1 MYNFN
6 LTKKI
11 NLICILSIFFSCSNN
26 ETVGLENNDTILNG
40 QWILNPAKKSSQK
53 IVNISSEKVTSFIN
67 SNNNVCNIHS
77 VIFYEDF
84 SFKLYTLDDNGI
96 CNYVIFGSYTFNK
109 SIAEVLMYVSID
121 GSDTL
126 IGKIND
132 LVVSGGYGDANSLK
146 GTFNFDNLCVSLEN
160 GYRSQS
166 YTEALTYI
174 PDDNLEKYLIDINV
188 DDIMD
193 DYILTSN
200 AINVSNFSPDAEDKW
215 VDGGSIDFYDFDS
228 RFFNR
233 LTNLAGIEALPNLTE
248 INLRGHKLDSINISK
263 NKSLITFYANFNS
276 FKNLNTSGNENLE
289 NFAIDNNTVVPKLDF
304 SNNNSLVSLAIP
316 NIPAG
321 GSIGGGENSYI
332 DISNLISLE
341 FLDIPSCNFTSVDL
355 SNNIELIEL
364 RASFN
369 KLEKIDLKNNN
380 KLKKLYLAGN
390 NLTEIEIQNLV
401 DLEEMFIYSNQLKK
415 LDLTKNI
422 KLQSLHIHGN
432 KLEGVFDVSMIENLK
447 ELEIERNP
455 SLTCLK
461 VSQDQL
467 DNNVSSWKIDSN
479 LNVVLNCN

>member
-1 MYNFN
+1 M
-6 LTKKI
+6 KKI
-11 NLICILSIFFSCSNN
+11 NFIYILLIFISCNN
-26 ETVGLENNDTILNG
+26 QETTGEENNDTILNG
-40 QWILNPAKKSSQK
+40 QWILNPAKKSSPK
-53 IVNISSEKVTSFIN
+53 IINISNDKITSFIN

-96 CNYVIFGSYTFNK
+96 CNYVVFGNYTFNR
-109 SIAEVLMYVSID
+109 SIAEVSMYVSVD
-121 GSDTL
+121 GTDTL
-126 IGKIND
+126 IGKIED
-132 LVVSGGYGDANSLK
+132 LVVTGGYGDANSLK
-146 GTFNFDNLCVSLEN
+146 GTFTFDNLCVSLED

-166 YTEALTYI
+166 YSKALTYI
-174 PDDNLEKYLIDINV
+174 PDDNLEQYLIDINV
-188 DDIMD
+188 DDMMD

-200 AINVSNFSPDAEDKW
+200 ASNVSNFAPDADDTW
-215 VDGGSIDFYDFDS
+215 VDGGSVGFYDFDS
-228 RFFNR
+228 RFLNR

-248 INLRGHKLDSINISK
+248 INLRGHRLDSINISK
-263 NKSLITFYANFNS
+263 NKSLKTFYANFNS
-276 FKNLNTSGNENLE
+276 FKKLDTSNNENLE

-321 GSIGGGENSYI
+321 GSIGTNTDSYI

-341 FLDIPSCNFTSVDL
+341 FLDIPSCNFNSVDL
-355 SNNIELIEL
+355 SNNKDLTEL

-369 KLEKIDLKNNN
+369 KLETIDLKNNN
-380 KLKKLYLAGN
+380 KLKKLYLASN
-390 NLTEIEIQNLV
+390 NISEIEIQNLV

-432 KLEGVFDVSMIENLK
+432 KLEGVFDVSMVENLK

-455 SLTCLK
+455 NLTCLK
-461 VSQDQL
+461 VSQNQL

-479 LNVVLNCN
+479 LKVVLSCN

>member
-1 MYNFN
+1 
-6 LTKKI
+6 
-11 NLICILSIFFSCSNN
+11 
-26 ETVGLENNDTILNG
+26 
-40 QWILNPAKKSSQK
+40 
-53 IVNISSEKVTSFIN
+53 
-67 SNNNVCNIHS
+67 
-77 VIFYEDF
+77 
-84 SFKLYTLDDNGI
+84 
-96 CNYVIFGSYTFNK
+96 
-109 SIAEVLMYVSID
+109 
-121 GSDTL
+121 
-126 IGKIND
+126 
-132 LVVSGGYGDANSLK
+132 
-146 GTFNFDNLCVSLEN
+146 
-160 GYRSQS
+160 
-166 YTEALTYI
+166 
-174 PDDNLEKYLIDINV
+174 
-188 DDIMD
+188 
-193 DYILTSN
+193 
-200 AINVSNFSPDAEDKW
+200 VSNFAPDAEDKW

-228 RFFNR
+228 RFLNR

-276 FKNLNTSGNENLE
+276 FKNLDTSGNENLE

-304 SNNNSLVSLAIP
+304 SKNNSLVSLAIP

-321 GSIGGGENSYI
+321 GSIGGDDNSYI

-369 KLEKIDLKNNN
+369 KLEKIDLKSNN

-422 KLQSLHIHGN
+422 KLKSLHIHGN

-455 SLTCLK
+455 NLTCLK

-467 DNNVSSWKIDSN
+467 DNNASSWKIDSN